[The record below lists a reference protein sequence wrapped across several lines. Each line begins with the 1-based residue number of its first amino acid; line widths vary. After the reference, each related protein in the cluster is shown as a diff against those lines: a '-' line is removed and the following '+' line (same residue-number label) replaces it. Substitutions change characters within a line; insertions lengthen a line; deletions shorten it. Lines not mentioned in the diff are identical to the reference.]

1 MTQSQL
7 GLGIGAQQKLFDST
21 QPELLTSFLQHNK
34 SLKSYI
40 QSKLNLDS
48 IQDFELLQYILP
60 RDFTQKHTDL
70 FTELLTYSHNFLNQD
85 RVLLNRTWGNQLDL
99 GRFYKLLLLFGN
111 EKTQSSIVKHPAYKT
126 REGKV
131 EFLSYLYPYTWIKLY
146 HNMRSAT
153 LAHNPKNHPPESG
166 VLTKDIKQYFTT
178 ILSNKVDNYS
188 LFTQALPTSLFA
200 TNILHLANIT
210 ETLLKLEAKLTVYAD
225 TPLRDNTIYL
235 AVKKLED
242 RIFKFN
248 SNLHYLHTLALS
260 IDYHNRTRLHER
272 SFYESLQFSILV
284 NGVLNS
290 LV

>member
-7 GLGIGAQQKLFDST
+7 ELGTGAQLKLFDST
-21 QPELLTSFLQHNK
+21 NPELLSSFLQHNK

-40 QSKLNLDS
+40 QSKLSLDS
-48 IQDFELLQYILP
+48 TQDFELLQYILP
-60 RDFTQKHTDL
+60 REFTQKHTDL
-70 FTELLTYSHNFLNQD
+70 FTELLTYSHNFLNRD
-85 RVLLNRTWGNQLDL
+85 RVLLNRTWGNQIDL
-99 GRFYKLLLLFGN
+99 GRYYRLLSLLRSSR
-111 EKTQSSIVKHPAYKT
+111 TQSSIVKHPSYKT

-131 EFLSYLYPYTWIKLY
+131 EFLSSLYPFTWIKLY

-166 VLTKDIKQYFTT
+166 VLTKDIKQYFTH
-178 ILSNKVDNYS
+178 ILSNKLDNYS
-188 LFTQALPTSLFA
+188 FFTQALPTSLFA
-200 TNILHLANIT
+200 INILHLANIT
-210 ETLLKLEAKLTVYAD
+210 ETLLKLDAKLTVYAD
-225 TPLRDNTIYL
+225 TPLRDNSIFIT
-235 AVKKLED
+235 VRKLED
-242 RIFKFN
+242 RIYRFN

-272 SFYESLQFSILV
+272 SFQESLHFAILV